1 MMSNPLPILCKN
13 KSQLPE
19 VAKKIV
25 ETCKNYAIWVFEGD
39 MGAGKTTLIK
49 EICRALGVADEVQSP
64 TFSIVNQYES
74 PEKTIYH
81 FDFYRLKSEQEAYD
95 IGYEE
100 YFYAS
105 NAYCFLEWASKIS
118 NLLPKEYVRIAI
130 TVLGEEERQYEIQ
143 LKP

>member
-1 MMSNPLPILCKN
+1 MSNPLLILCTN
-13 KSQLPE
+13 KSQLAE
-19 VAKKIV
+19 VAKKII
-25 ETCKNYAIWVFEGD
+25 EFCKNYAVWVFEGE

-49 EICRALGVADEVQSP
+49 EICSILGVRDEVQSP

-100 YFYAS
+100 YFYAP
-105 NAYCFLEWASKIS
+105 NTYCFLEWASKIP
-118 NLLPKEYVRIAI
+118 NLLPPNYAKIEIK
-130 TVLGEEERQYEIQ
+130 VLNEEERNI
-143 LKP
+143 LIHT

>member
-1 MMSNPLPILCKN
+1 MSNPLLIICKN
-13 KSQLPE
+13 KSQLTE
-19 VAKKIV
+19 VAKKII
-25 ETCKNYAIWVFEGD
+25 EFCKNYAVWIFEGE

-49 EICRALGVADEVQSP
+49 AICSVLGVKDEVQSP

-100 YFYAS
+100 YFYAPNS
-105 NAYCFLEWASKIS
+105 YCFLEWASKIP
-118 NLLPKEYVRIAI
+118 NLLPPNYAKIEIK
-130 TVLGEEERQYEIQ
+130 VLSEEERKIWIS
-143 LKP
+143 L

>member
-1 MMSNPLPILCKN
+1 MSNPLLILCKN
-13 KSQLPE
+13 KSQLAE
-19 VAKKIV
+19 VAKKII
-25 ETCKNYAIWVFEGD
+25 ESCKNYTVWVFEGD

-49 EICRALGVADEVQSP
+49 EICRVLGVKDEVQSP

-100 YFYAS
+100 YFYAPNS
-105 NAYCFLEWASKIS
+105 YCFLEWASKIP
-118 NLLPKEYVRIAI
+118 NLLPPNYAKIEIK
-130 TVLGEEERQYEIQ
+130 VLNEEERKI
-143 LKP
+143 LISK

>member
-1 MMSNPLPILCKN
+1 MSNHLSFVCQN
-13 KSQLPE
+13 KYQLPE
-19 VAKKIV
+19 LAQKII
-25 ETCKNYAIWVFEGD
+25 EFCKNYTVWIFEGE

-49 EICRALGVADEVQSP
+49 VICSILGVKDEVQSP

-100 YFYAS
+100 YFYAP
-105 NAYCFLEWASKIS
+105 NAYCFLEWASKIP
-118 NLLPKEYVRIAI
+118 NLLPPNYAKIEIK
-130 TVLGEEERQYEIQ
+130 VLSEEERKIVVSN
-143 LKP
+143 